1 MATRCRMTSGFFF
14 LSPLLLAS
22 SAGLSNASSEV
33 FLKVHRE
40 TSLEI
45 LGGLEAAFGQQF
57 RQDVEQRITGAEM
70 DLNTTFLALPKNS
83 KGRLS
88 PPTVRYILHRQLL
101 RGRAWHLKGIDPEGQ
116 AWDAASPTT
125 ALEDI
130 APAGLKSLFESHLS
144 RRGLN
149 LRETALMLA
158 VLEKLVLQDGLR
170 RVTNAYLADGLRVED
185 NQTYT
190 QIQRALET
198 FMRSVVLGPR
208 EAKAMSPRVVAK
220 LWTYN
225 MTDMYPGWPRTMD
238 WVRNLEKRWLKN
250 DTKTVDHSKD
260 GATEEFAHP
269 FDDVKKVVSEVSESY
284 GVWQNAECRNLKQVL
299 LNMEDAD
306 CPGRVTLAQFWDSAL
321 HGGRWQFT
329 ESKEY
334 LRASGALDET
344 DPQFPSIIVPNYMTS
359 YTNCVASSGF
369 FTTCCMDEC
378 EPILRRLEEE
388 IGSPVAKPADIA
400 NIVSQ
405 IVTVDQPARDAL
417 PQNLLQQLEN
427 IARMH
432 GGRVP
437 LHGRLFA
444 QWLHHAFPRE
454 CNYPA
459 VANTTSP
466 KHHLDWKEETGSA
479 PEASRLEMMTYTN
492 SHRFGK
498 SLQSRRL
505 GGEVGGRWNEARKC
519 STWSM
524 TEELVAPILQEG
536 SLAWDE
542 GRGDFSLDSALI
554 PAAALMSA
562 TMLSFVAKAWRAPPG
577 NPFGGINALDI

>member
-1 MATRCRMTSGFFF
+1 MKAR
-14 LSPLLLAS
+14 
-22 SAGLSNASSEV
+22 
-33 FLKVHRE
+33 RE

-45 LGGLEAAFGQQF
+45 LGGLEAVFGQHF
-57 RQDVEQRITGAEM
+57 REDIEQRVTGAEM
-70 DLNTTFLALPKNS
+70 ELNTSFMALPKNS

-88 PPTVRYILHRQLL
+88 SPAVRYILHRQMLQ
-101 RGRAWHLKGIDPEGQ
+101 GHAWHLKGIDPEGQ
-116 AWDAASPTT
+116 AWNSSSPAA

-130 APAGLKSLFESHLS
+130 APAGLRSLFESHLTKN
-144 RRGLN
+144 GFN

-158 VLEKLVLQDGLR
+158 VLEKLVQQDALR
-170 RVTNAYLADGLRVED
+170 RVTNAYVADGLQLD
-185 NQTYT
+185 GNATYK
-190 QIQRALET
+190 QVRRALET
-198 FMRSVVLGPR
+198 LMRSVVLGPR
-208 EAKAMSPRVVAK
+208 DAKAMSPRVVEK

-225 MTDMYPGWPRTMD
+225 MTEMYPGWPKTMD
-238 WVRNLEKRWLKN
+238 WVREVEKHWLQQETTPVKS
-250 DTKTVDHSKD
+250 DSS
-260 GATEEFAHP
+260 EELAYP
-269 FDDVKKVVSEVSESY
+269 FEDVKKVVSEVSEKY

-299 LNMEDAD
+299 MNLEDGD
-306 CPGRVTLAQFWDSAL
+306 CPGRVTLARFWDSAL

-334 LRASGALDET
+334 LRENGVLDET
-344 DPQFPSIIVPNYMTS
+344 DPQYPSVIVPNYMTS

-369 FTTCCMDEC
+369 FTTCCMNEC
-378 EPILRRLEEE
+378 EPILSKLEAEFALPDARPDE
-388 IGSPVAKPADIA
+388 IVGV
-400 NIVSQ
+400 VVG
-405 IVTVDQPARDAL
+405 IVTTYQPPRSSL
-417 PQNLLQQLEN
+417 PLPLMQQLDN
-427 IARMH
+427 IAKAH

-459 VANTTSP
+459 VANTTAP

-498 SLQSRRL
+498 YLLARRL
-505 GGEVGGRWNEARKC
+505 GGEADGHWDKERKC

-524 TEELVAPILQEG
+524 IEELVAPLLAAG
-536 SLAWDE
+536 SQASDA
-542 GRGDFSLDSALI
+542 GRSDFTLDSALM
-554 PAAALMSA
+554 PAAGLMSV

-577 NPFGGINALDI
+577 NPFGSANSLLI